1 MAKKRTPPAW
11 LDANGKALFK
21 KLAPRATDDNIES
34 VQVLCQNWSDFRK
47 AAAQLKK
54 DGLVVV
60 TSTGNY
66 RKHPAFD
73 IAKVSQESFT
83 RLSKLLGLY
92 DEVSDEINESSSLDD
107 MLQ

>member
-1 MAKKRTPPAW
+1 MAKRRTPPAW

-21 KLAPRATDDNIES
+21 KLEPRATNENIES
-34 VQVLCQNWSDFRK
+34 VQALCQNWSDFRK

-73 IAKVSQESFT
+73 IAKVSLEGFT

-92 DEVSDEINESSSLDD
+92 DAVSEELESSSLDG
-107 MLQ
+107 MLK